1 MKTKILYISALL
13 TLCLLSCSLDEEVFS
28 NFSQEGFFASETE
41 VELAVNGNYNAIAVL
56 YEGAT
61 WFGMANLPTNQ
72 LSQPNQDVD
81 RIELDEYNAASE
93 NLIVERIWQRSYTL
107 IARSNYI
114 IDNLSGNTEIAERIT
129 TRAVAEASFLRALG
143 YFNLVRIFGEVPL
156 IVTGDEVVNQIAKN
170 TVPEIYSQIVTD
182 LEFAEDNLPLESEI
196 SLKGRASQGAAKALL
211 AKVHLYQQNFA
222 AALEK
227 AEEVIESQEY
237 SLFEDFEALWL
248 LSNENGTEHI
258 FSAQF
263 NQGAQSNGL
272 DQFLA
277 SGNSS
282 FRNGGFESFLIHQEF
297 YDNFPDSDYRKD
309 VTFVEEGILQVFKF
323 LDRTGGSTNGAQG
336 MNMPVLRYA
345 DVLLMAAEAENEV
358 NGPAGAYQYIN
369 QVRGRARNRDGVPGT
384 EPADLAGLT
393 QQQFRDAVYREREL
407 EMAFEGEAWF
417 DLVRQG
423 RFVEVLG
430 PLGAAS
436 ENETMPLPQRDLDI
450 NDLLNQ

>member
-28 NFSQEGFFASETE
+28 NFSQEGFFSSETE

-61 WFGMANLPTNQ
+61 WFGMANLPSNQ

-211 AKVHLYQQNFA
+211 AKVYLYQQNFV

-369 QVRGRARNRDGVPGT
+369 QVRGRARNKDGVPGT
-384 EPADLAGLT
+384 EPSDLAGLT

-436 ENETMPLPQRDLDI
+436 EDGTMPLPQRDLDI

>member
-28 NFSQEGFFASETE
+28 NFSQEGFLASETE
-41 VELAVNGNYNAIAVL
+41 VELAVNGNYNAIAIL

-61 WFGMANLPTNQ
+61 WFGLANLPTNQ
-72 LSQPNQDVD
+72 LSQPDQDVN
-81 RIELDEYNAASE
+81 RIELDEYNAATE
-93 NLIVERIWQRSYTL
+93 NLLVERIWQRCYTL

-114 IDNLSGNTEIAERIT
+114 TDNLSGNTEIPERII
-129 TRAVAEASFLRALG
+129 TRAIAEASFLRALG
-143 YFNLVRIFGEVPL
+143 YFNLVRVFGEVPL
-156 IVTGDEVVNQIAKN
+156 IVTGDEVVNEIAKN
-170 TVPEIYSQIVTD
+170 TVPEVYSQIVTD
-182 LEFAEDNLPLESEI
+182 LEFAEDNLPLESAI

-263 NQGAQSNGL
+263 NQGAVSNGL

-282 FRNGGFESFLIHQEF
+282 FRNGGFESFLVHQDF
-297 YDNFPDSDYRKD
+297 FDNFPDSDYRKE

-323 LDRTGGSTNGAQG
+323 LDRTGGSPNGAQG
-336 MNMPVLRYA
+336 MNLPVLRYA
-345 DVLLMAAEAENEV
+345 DLLLIAAEAENEV
-358 NGPAGAYQYIN
+358 NGPADAYQYIN
-369 QVRGRARNRDGVPGT
+369 QVRERARNRDGVPGT

-407 EMAFEGEAWF
+407 ELAFEGDAWF

-430 PLGAAS
+430 PLGATG
-436 ENETMPLPQRDLDI
+436 EDETLPLPQRDLDI
-450 NDLLNQ
+450 NGLLE